1 MKLELIGMFN
11 TTAKE
16 FIDKIIY
23 VFPEININN
32 DEYNYNNNDIT
43 LIDFFGNTITKYGPC
58 LSKKQIDHNLTE
70 LFIFPK
76 INLIQIINL
85 NPSPKTIDAMWRYI
99 HTLMLIY
106 STYNAPNDNLEEIIN
121 DWSKVLEADNN
132 EVNGDFLESVKQ
144 QAETLFNLLRDFND
158 DDDTNMF
165 ADLDEETGI
174 NNDTQSE
181 NNDDDSSDDDFNPIE
196 KLENSKVGKLA
207 KELADEVDVNDFISG
222 VKPSSNPK
230 DAFKNILGNDPKKL
244 LNLIK
249 TVSDKVKS
257 KLASG
262 EINEPELVEEVQDMV
277 SSLKKNKKFKK
288 ACKKSGM
295 GDILNKAMNGDIND
309 NNMSDM
315 MNSMMSGRRPK
326 NNTST
331 RDRLKKKLEQKQK
344 QSTKTKS
351 IQKQNTIQDDI
362 DIDEMIKYIES

>member
-32 DEYNYNNNDIT
+32 DEYNYNNNNIT

-144 QAETLFNLLRDFND
+144 QAETLFNLLRDFN
-158 DDDTNMF
+158 
-165 ADLDEETGI
+165 
-174 NNDTQSE
+174 
-181 NNDDDSSDDDFNPIE
+181 
-196 KLENSKVGKLA
+196 
-207 KELADEVDVNDFISG
+207 
-222 VKPSSNPK
+222 
-230 DAFKNILGNDPKKL
+230 
-244 LNLIK
+244 
-249 TVSDKVKS
+249 
-257 KLASG
+257 
-262 EINEPELVEEVQDMV
+262 
-277 SSLKKNKKFKK
+277 
-288 ACKKSGM
+288 
-295 GDILNKAMNGDIND
+295 
-309 NNMSDM
+309 
-315 MNSMMSGRRPK
+315 
-326 NNTST
+326 
-331 RDRLKKKLEQKQK
+331 
-344 QSTKTKS
+344 
-351 IQKQNTIQDDI
+351 
-362 DIDEMIKYIES
+362 